1 MGQLQ
6 TYEQIKKIKDQY
18 AETLMAKAHVIGVG
32 IGFAER
38 GGIMTEEMSLIVMVD
53 QKLPT
58 EALSPDDLI
67 PQEIEGVK
75 VDVQMVGE
83 IGALD

>member
-1 MGQLQ
+1 MH
-6 TYEQIKKIKDQY
+6 TYDQIKKVKDQY
-18 AETLMAKAHVIGVG
+18 IEILMSKAHVVGVG

-38 GGIMTEEMSLIVMVD
+38 GGIRTEEMSLIVMVD
-53 QKLPT
+53 QKLPA
-58 EALSPDDLI
+58 EALTPEDII
-67 PQEIEGVK
+67 PSEIEGVK